1 MTLLLALLSFVV
13 AGMNM
18 LNYSSVVSEADTILS
33 VLTENKG
40 EFPKPDGKPNK
51 LPPNMSPEVPYESRY
66 FSVFYNKDGEI
77 RGVDTKRIAS
87 VDEASAIKYAS
98 EAISSGKTYGFEN
111 EFRFEIKEE
120 PVGTRIT
127 FLDCG
132 RKIDSFRRFLF
143 TSIGMAFI
151 GLLSVFALMFVIS
164 GRIIKPIAESYEK
177 QKRFI
182 TDAGHEIKT
191 PLTVID
197 ANADILEME
206 YGEENESLSDI
217 RRETRRLRTL
227 TEDLVKLSRMDESEE
242 SMPKIDFPFSE
253 VVKDTA
259 ESFRALAV
267 ARGNTLTLQITP
279 LLSICGNDKAVSEL
293 VSILMENAL
302 KYSTEGSEI
311 LLTLSRSGRSISLSV
326 QNETTVPVDK
336 EKLAHIFERF
346 YRMDSSRNSETGGHG
361 IGLSLA
367 ESIMHAHGGRIH
379 ASSPNGNQFRI
390 TAVFPK

>member
-1 MTLLLALLSFVV
+1 MILLLALLSFIV
-13 AGMNM
+13 AGMNV
-18 LNYSSVVSEADTILS
+18 LNYNSVVAEADAILS
-33 VLTENKG
+33 VLTENRG

-51 LPPNMSPEVPYESRY
+51 LPPSISAETPYESRF
-66 FSVFYNKDGEI
+66 FSVFYDKEGEI
-77 RGVDTKRIAS
+77 RGVDIKRIAS
-87 VDEASAIKYAS
+87 VDEASAKKYADK
-98 EAISSGKTYGFEN
+98 AISSGKAYGFDN
-111 EFRFEIKEE
+111 GFRFALKEE
-120 PVGTRIT
+120 PIGTRIT

-132 RKIDSFRRFLF
+132 RQIDSFRRFLLI
-143 TSIGMAFI
+143 SVGMSLSGF
-151 GLLSVFALMFVIS
+151 LLVFALMFVLS
-164 GRIIKPIAESYEK
+164 GRIIRPIAESYEK

-217 RRETRRLRTL
+217 RKETKRLRTL
-227 TEDLVKLSRMDESEE
+227 TEELVRLSRMDESVE
-242 SMPKIDFPFSE
+242 SMRKIDFPLSE

-259 ESFRALAV
+259 ESFRALAA
-267 ARGNTLTLQITP
+267 ARENTLTLKISP
-279 LLSICGNDKAVSEL
+279 LLSICGNDISISEL

-302 KYSTEGSEI
+302 KYSPEGSEI
-311 LLTLSRSGRSISLSV
+311 LLTLSRSGRSILLSV
-326 QNETTVPVDK
+326 RNETTAPVDR
-336 EKLAHIFERF
+336 ERLPHVFERF

-367 ESIMHAHGGRIH
+367 ESIMQAHGGKLH
-379 ASSPNGNQFRI
+379 VSAPDDNHFLI